1 VTPTVIATVAAVVGP
16 LAAYLVAARRF
27 SGKISNSDATDLWK
41 ESSAIREWSS
51 TQIAKLTEHVER
63 LEARV
68 VLLEGSNEG
77 LSRENRTLLRENQ
90 KLHGQVDGLS
100 VELAACR
107 RRVTELEV
115 QIG

>member
-1 VTPTVIATVAAVVGP
+1 MSPTTVALVAAVAGP
-16 LAAYLVAARRF
+16 LGAYIVAARRF
-27 SGKISNSDATDLWK
+27 SGKIASSDATDLWK

-51 TQIAKLTEHVER
+51 TQIAVLSQHVAKLEER
-63 LEARV
+63 V
-68 VLLEGSNEG
+68 SSLEGSNED

-90 KLHGQVDGLS
+90 KLHGQVRGLS
-100 VELAACR
+100 AELASCR